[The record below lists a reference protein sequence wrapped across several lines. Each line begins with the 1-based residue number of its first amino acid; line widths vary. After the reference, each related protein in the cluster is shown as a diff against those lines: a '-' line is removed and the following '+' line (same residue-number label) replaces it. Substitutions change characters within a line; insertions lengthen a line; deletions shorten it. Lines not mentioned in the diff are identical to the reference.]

1 MRRTLVNSFKG
12 RITEVREK
20 IIKQVEE
27 QKHQAAAGRILGHK
41 MPGNADAPENMTDS
55 EVVEEENYCL
65 ICYTNVI
72 AAEGKPIK
80 SDDKITIEF
89 ECKHRFC
96 SECVIEVL
104 ISHIHNAEISKL
116 KCFDYNCG
124 QAISDEKLKE
134 ILIANNVGHLFE
146 KKKRFEEQ

>member
-55 EVVEEENYCL
+55 EVEEENYCS

-72 AAEGKPIK
+72 AGEGK
-80 SDDKITIEF
+80 TI
-89 ECKHRFC
+89 
-96 SECVIEVL
+96 
-104 ISHIHNAEISKL
+104 
-116 KCFDYNCG
+116 
-124 QAISDEKLKE
+124 
-134 ILIANNVGHLFE
+134 
-146 KKKRFEEQ
+146 